1 MKWVLR
7 CGILEVRKS
16 NHQALRRVRIWPLE
30 GMPCVE
36 AEIGLED
43 FGAYARLQEFLC
55 LSCLVFILTLY
66 TNSVREG
73 IFLN

>member
-43 FGAYARLQEFLC
+43 FGAYALVCKSFFVFF
-55 LSCLVFILTLY
+55 CLVFFLTLY
-66 TNSVREG
+66 TNSEREG
-73 IFLN
+73 III